1 MFTSIYDFPQ
11 SDEPDPSTE
20 DESTSQEPSPI
31 MTMRYNF
38 DNLDEYLTTA
48 EKVGSAGRLAEA
60 IDILREAGERY
71 PDSAI
76 AQFNLGTALLLAV
89 KEDKAHNELWESLSD
104 EEDLL
109 QQAIVAFQNAIDRDP
124 HLLPAYNNLARALAL
139 HGRTDDALLVWERSL
154 QLNPDQ
160 PDARSDYEMLRTQ
173 LSASPDQTDA
183 RSILLQDTGLDASPV
198 TNQDIE
204 TQSDVQDTGSGP
216 EQR

>member
-1 MFTSIYDFPQ
+1 MFISIYDFPQ
-11 SDEPDPSTE
+11 SGEPDPSTE
-20 DESTSQEPSPI
+20 DEPTNQEPSPI

-38 DNLDEYLTTA
+38 DNLDDYLATA
-48 EKVGSAGRLAEA
+48 EKVGSEGRLAEA

-109 QQAIVAFQNAIDRDP
+109 QQAIVAFQNAIDRDS

-139 HGRTDDALLVWERSL
+139 HGRTDDAILVWERSL

-160 PDARSDYEMLRTQ
+160 PDARADYDMLRTQ
-173 LSASPDQTDA
+173 LSASPEEMEA
-183 RSILLQDTGLDASPV
+183 RSVLLQDTGLDASPAPDQNAD
-198 TNQDIE
+198 TH
-204 TQSDVQDTGSGP
+204 SDAQDTGGG
-216 EQR
+216 QKDR